1 MNKVVV
7 QIKRFF
13 SRLIVIFQRLFSIL
27 ETPLRKIFGHKLAIP
42 LLVLTAVIVQNIIST
57 PNFFD
62 ISIKNGLLSGYIP
75 SIMDEAGE
83 LLIITLGMTLVIA
96 VSGGVDLSVGPIMAI
111 AASFCGL
118 LLNGSE
124 YRTDVFQNP
133 YILALFIG
141 LLAGVLCGAFNGIM
155 VSYLKIQ
162 PMIATLILFTAGRSI
177 AKLITHGQTIYIMN
191 PVYKYLGV
199 QIPGVPIR
207 TTILISLLFVILVTL
222 LVKLTSLGLYVQS
235 VGINGSAARLVG
247 LNSNAVKFMAFVI
260 CGLLAGVAG
269 LVGSSG
275 VGSVNSG
282 ELGMSIEM
290 DAILAVALGG
300 NSLSGGKF
308 SIAGSVIG
316 AYTIQA
322 ITTTLYAM
330 NVRPDQLNVFKALI
344 IVVIIV
350 ASSEIFKERI
360 KRLIRRILSS
370 IPKSSKKT
378 TVVGG
383 CSDEN

>member
-75 SIMDEAGE
+75 NIMDEAGE

-141 LLAGVLCGAFNGIM
+141 LLGGVLCGAFNGIM

-260 CGLLAGVAG
+260 CGLLASVAG